1 LLGIQHQPN
10 CNKDEQDLD
19 RRLLLEFLPGLV
31 FLTVNAVSTLYVA
44 TAAAILAA
52 IVAVF
57 LRYRI
62 DGQLPFLAISTVLLS
77 VVMLGAGLVQDD
89 ERFIKIK
96 PTIGGVSF
104 ALILA
109 AGMLARP
116 SMLQRSMGY
125 KLEMI
130 PTGWTV
136 LHFAWIGLALTLAG
150 ANELVWR
157 NTSTDLWVTYNVAS
171 GPVTFGIYFAI
182 TYAVAWWYW
191 DEDEDEEETA

>member
-1 LLGIQHQPN
+1 MRVPPI
-10 CNKDEQDLD
+10 LD

-31 FLTVNAVSTLYVA
+31 FLAVNAVSTLYVA
-44 TAAAILAA
+44 TGAAILAA
-52 IVAVF
+52 MLAVY

-77 VVMLGAGLVQDD
+77 IVMLGAGLVQDD
-89 ERFIKIK
+89 ERFIKVK

-104 ALILA
+104 AIILA
-109 AGMLARP
+109 GGMLTRP

-136 LHFAWIGLALTLAG
+136 LHIAWIALALTLATL
-150 ANELVWR
+150 NELVWR
-157 NTSTDLWVTYNVAS
+157 NTSTDAWVTYNALS
-171 GPVTFGIYFAI
+171 GPVTFAIYFGI

-191 DEDEDEEETA
+191 DEDEEEEEEEAA

>member
-1 LLGIQHQPN
+1 M
-10 CNKDEQDLD
+10 D

-31 FLTVNAVSTLYVA
+31 FLAVNAVSTLYVA
-44 TAAAILAA
+44 TGAAILAA
-52 IVAVF
+52 MLAVY

-77 VVMLGAGLVQDD
+77 IVMLGAGLVQDD
-89 ERFIKIK
+89 ERFIKVK

-104 ALILA
+104 AIILA
-109 AGMLARP
+109 GGMLTRP

-136 LHFAWIGLALTLAG
+136 LHIAWIALALTLATL
-150 ANELVWR
+150 NELVWR
-157 NTSTDLWVTYNVAS
+157 NTSTDAWVTYNALS
-171 GPVTFGIYFAI
+171 GPATFAIYFGI

-191 DEDEDEEETA
+191 DEGEDETA

>member
-1 LLGIQHQPN
+1 MRSPI
-10 CNKDEQDLD
+10 LD

-31 FLTVNAVSTLYVA
+31 FLAVNAVSTLYVA
-44 TAAAILAA
+44 TGAAILAA
-52 IVAVF
+52 MLAVY

-77 VVMLGAGLVQDD
+77 VVMLGAGLMQDD

-104 ALILA
+104 AIILA

-136 LHFAWIGLALTLAG
+136 LHIAWIGLALTLAG

-157 NTSTDLWVTYNVAS
+157 NTSTDLWVTYNVVS
-171 GPVTFGIYFAI
+171 GPVTFVIYFAI

-191 DEDEDEEETA
+191 DEDQDDEEA